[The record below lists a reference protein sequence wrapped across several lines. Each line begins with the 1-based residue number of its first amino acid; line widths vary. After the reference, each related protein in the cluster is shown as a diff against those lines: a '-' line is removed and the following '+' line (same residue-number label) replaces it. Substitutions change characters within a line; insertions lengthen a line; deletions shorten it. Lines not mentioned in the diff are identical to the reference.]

1 MSSRVRMRR
10 IPRRGEES
18 EKKRLEDER
27 IHVNL
32 SIRRQV
38 WTLARE
44 KFANV
49 SRTVEQLLE
58 VALGLKPSFEVVRIG
73 GSGGPVAQFGMS
85 AALARQRPRVQIPA
99 GPPQL
104 FGRAR
109 GLDWL

>member
-1 MSSRVRMRR
+1 MSSNIRMRR
-10 IPRRGEES
+10 TPRRGENSGNEGS
-18 EKKRLEDER
+18 RDER

-44 KFANV
+44 RFANV

-73 GSGGPVAQFGMS
+73 DSGGPVAQFGMS

-99 GPPQL
+99 GPPL
-104 FGRAR
+104 LGRAR